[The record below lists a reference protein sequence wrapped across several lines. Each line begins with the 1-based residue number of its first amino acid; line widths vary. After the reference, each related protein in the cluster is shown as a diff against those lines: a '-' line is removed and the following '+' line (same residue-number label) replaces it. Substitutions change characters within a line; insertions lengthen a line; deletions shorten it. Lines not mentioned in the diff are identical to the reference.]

1 MYYGAIKNC
10 DIANGSGV
18 RVSLFVSGCTNRCEG
33 CFQPETWDFSYG
45 QPFTPETEARI
56 LSLLTPDYIAGL
68 SVLGGE
74 PFEPPNQ
81 RELLPFLRRVR
92 ERCPEKNIWCFS
104 GFTYEELTGEA
115 IPQEAGRHSPRC
127 EATDEMLS
135 LIDVLVDGRYV
146 AALKDISLRFRG
158 SRNQRLIDL
167 NAARRSG
174 ELVFLPDRK

>member
-1 MYYGAIKNC
+1 MYYGTIKNY

-18 RVSLFVSGCTNRCEG
+18 RVSLFVSGCTNHCEG

-45 QPFTPETEARI
+45 APFTRETEEQI
-56 LSLLTPDYIAGL
+56 LSLLSPAYIAGL

-81 RELLPFLRRVR
+81 RVLAPFLRRVR
-92 ERCPEKNIWCFS
+92 ERFPEKNIWCFS
-104 GFTYEELTGEA
+104 GFTWEELTE
-115 IPQEAGRHSPRC
+115 IPAGRSSPRC

-146 AALKDISLRFRG
+146 AALRDISLRFRG

-167 NAARRSG
+167 NASRRSG
-174 ELVFLPDRK
+174 NLVLLPDRR